1 MNVLFI
7 SYDGMTDP
15 LGQSQVIPYLQ
26 GLVKKGYK
34 IHLLSCEKQNNFK
47 LHEKKIR
54 TILLDSGIE
63 WEPIFYTKYPPV
75 LSTFWDVLKLK
86 RKAFRLHVQESF
98 DVVHCRSYIAALVG
112 QVLKEKFKIK
122 FIFDIRGFWADER
135 VDGGLWDTKNPV
147 FKFLYFFFKRKEK
160 QFFEIADAVVTLTNA
175 SKNYILNSFDVTSNI
190 TVIPC
195 AADLNLFKPQKLA
208 VRDEYRKKLNVADDF
223 VLLYLGSVGTWYLL
237 DEMLD
242 FFTVLK
248 KKNASAKFV
257 FISGDDSTTI
267 INKAKSKGI
276 IETDII
282 VKSSA
287 RTEVPKWI
295 SIADLSVFFI
305 KDCFSK
311 MASSPTKHGELLGV
325 NVPVICNDI
334 GDLKEVIS
342 FKDSGLL
349 TEGFD
354 VESYQKSIDTINLSP
369 DAVKSKLTSEHFYS
383 LENGIKK
390 YQQVYDFL
398 R

>member
-1 MNVLFI
+1 MKVLFV

-26 GLVKKGYK
+26 GLTKKGHV
-34 IHLLSCEKQNNFK
+34 IHLLSCEKKDNFVLHRSKIQSLLSENNINW
-47 LHEKKIR
+47 HP
-54 TILLDSGIE
+54 TS
-63 WEPIFYTKYPPV
+63 YTKTPPIV
-75 LSTFWDVLKLK
+75 STFWDVLKMK
-86 RKAFRLHVQESF
+86 QKAKQLHQNVNF

-112 QVLKEKFKIK
+112 LFLKEKFKIK
-122 FIFDIRGFWADER
+122 FLFDIRGFWPDER
-135 VDGGLWDTKNPV
+135 VDGGLWDLSNPV
-147 FKFLYFFFKRKEK
+147 FRQVYIYFKKLELTFFTK
-160 QFFEIADAVVTLTNA
+160 ADAVVTLTNS
-175 SKNYILNSFDVTSNI
+175 SKKYIQENFNSKNI

-195 AADLNLFKPQKLA
+195 AADLKLFKPQGEKTKK
-208 VRDEYRKKLNVADDF
+208 EYRLKLELGDDF
-223 VLLYLGSVGTWYLL
+223 VLLYIGSIGTWYLL

-242 FFTVLK
+242 FFVVLK
-248 KKNASAKFV
+248 KKYSNAKFV
-257 FISGDDSTTI
+257 FISGDDSSVI